1 MCLVW
6 EMNSIKSQSCVY
18 NMNFLPF
25 FVGGLYCKTGFAYM
39 TEAISSSTRFVGYT
53 ILYQWFSTK
62 FFQQKLCPKFNFGD
76 FHSLLYLFKSK
87 NIFGHDSWFFI
98 VTSVKTNARK
108 EVTRIGE
115 KIYFYMWFWLWY
127 LPPIFSVYMSSS
139 SKCYPNMTRL
149 GNITSAEDCLMVCII
164 NHENHILTFN
174 F

>member
-1 MCLVW
+1 MDCTAKQDLLIW
-6 EMNSIKSQSCVY
+6 QKQY
-18 NMNFLPF
+18 LHRQ
-25 FVGGLYCKTGFAYM
+25 GLLATK
-39 TEAISSSTRFVGYT
+39 
-53 ILYQWFSTK
+53 FSTNYFLLK
-62 FFQQKLCPKFNFGD
+62 YFIQKLYPKFNFGD

-108 EVTRIGE
+108 EATRIGE

-149 GNITSAEDCLMVCII
+149 GNITSTEDCLMVCII

-174 F
+174 FLRCAL